1 MQTPKH
7 KYLLLLP
14 GVAIAVAIVLQVMNL
29 TGALAVAAGDWM
41 TYDGTQQRTGFNSAE
56 TTLSAS
62 NIAGVKVKWSQ
73 YAAKGVS
80 DQPIEVGGV
89 VYWGSWDGYFHAF
102 RTSGKHMWDTQLGT
116 TTDNSCDP
124 QETGVAS
131 TASYG
136 TSGSTPAVF
145 VGGGNARLYALNA
158 SNGHVMWSTSLG
170 SSPSH
175 FAWSSPLIVNG
186 SVYMGISSFGDCP
199 LVEGQVMK
207 LNASTGQIQN
217 TFNAM
222 PNGCLGA
229 GVWSSPTLSGDGA
242 SIFVTTG
249 NGASCK
255 QNAPYGSALVQ
266 LSASNLSVIHS
277 WQVPKSQQT
286 GDGDFGASPSVF
298 DAGGKHYVGVA
309 NKNGLYYLFNRDN
322 ISNGPVWQTRI
333 ANDSSDCPQ
342 CGDGSIAPSAWNGSL
357 VFAAGGKT
365 TIGTTTCK
373 GSVRALNPV
382 NHTVV
387 WQHCLQSGPVLSPV
401 ITFNGVVAVSQ
412 GQDINFFNAVTGA
425 SIVSYHDGRAG
436 SFFYGGPSVSNGQV
450 FVGNMDGYLYDFGL

>member
-1 MQTPKH
+1 
-7 KYLLLLP
+7 
-14 GVAIAVAIVLQVMNL
+14 
-29 TGALAVAAGDWM
+29 
-41 TYDGTQQRTGFNSAE
+41 
-56 TTLSAS
+56 
-62 NIAGVKVKWSQ
+62 
-73 YAAKGVS
+73 
-80 DQPIEVGGV
+80 
-89 VYWGSWDGYFHAF
+89 
-102 RTSGKHMWDTQLGT
+102 
-116 TTDNSCDP
+116 
-124 QETGVAS
+124 
-131 TASYG
+131 
-136 TSGSTPAVF
+136 
-145 VGGGNARLYALNA
+145 
-158 SNGHVMWSTSLG
+158 
-170 SSPSH
+170 
-175 FAWSSPLIVNG
+175 
-186 SVYMGISSFGDCP
+186 
-199 LVEGQVMK
+199 VMK

-382 NHTVV
+382 SHTVV